1 MLTPGLAHA
10 QVSRELAEVFEKTFE
25 ALCERIAMAGYKMI
39 RTFKAVDNDDS
50 PLSFETRDKKDA
62 RKGAIINIHPSYQC
76 RIDTF
81 LAGASGASR
90 PKCWYN
96 P

>member
-1 MLTPGLAHA
+1 
-10 QVSRELAEVFEKTFE
+10 
-25 ALCERIAMAGYKMI
+25 MAGYKMI